1 MACHTFRKK
10 IMETKIEP
18 LNLKKSFKD
27 FIIQKNHPC
36 VMARSLF
43 TDDNVEIHAFDEL
56 GSEATAKKLL
66 SAIEQYVSG
75 YNFENNTFETLIAVF
90 PNEIINSELEFEEKM
105 WKQLQLIHNV
115 DPHPWD
121 SEVSSDPENSKFSFS
136 IAGKAFYIIGMH
148 PKSSRM
154 ARQAPFPAMVF
165 NLHSQFEKLREMG
178 VYQRVKKRIRKADEK
193 LQGSINPMLDDFGD
207 SSEARQYSGRAV
219 DSNWK
224 CPFHH

>member
-1 MACHTFRKK
+1 
-10 IMETKIEP
+10 METKIEP

-136 IAGKAFYIIGMH
+136 IAGKAFYIICMH

-154 ARQAPFPAMVF
+154 ARQAPFPAMIF

>member
-1 MACHTFRKK
+1 
-10 IMETKIEP
+10 MESNIAPIEI
-18 LNLKKSFKD
+18 KKSFKE
-27 FIIQKNHPC
+27 FIINKNHPC

-43 TDDNVEIHAFDEL
+43 TNDDVEIHSFAEL
-56 GSEATAKKLL
+56 GSKKTAEELL
-66 SAIEQYVSG
+66 KAIEQYLLC
-75 YNFENNTFETLIAVF
+75 YNFEDKKFETLIAVF
-90 PNEIINSELEFEEKM
+90 PNEEIISELEFEEKM
-105 WKQLQLIHNV
+105 WKQLQLLHNI
-115 DPHPWD
+115 DSHPWD
-121 SEVSSDPENSKFSFS
+121 SEVSSNPEDSKFSFS

>member
-1 MACHTFRKK
+1 
-10 IMETKIEP
+10 MESNIAPIEI
-18 LNLKKSFKD
+18 KKSFKE
-27 FIIQKNHPC
+27 FIINKNHPC
-36 VMARSLF
+36 VMAHSLF
-43 TDDNVEIHAFDEL
+43 TNDDVEIHSFAEL
-56 GSEATAKKLL
+56 GSKKTAKELL
-66 SAIEQYVSG
+66 KAIEQYLLR
-75 YNFENNTFETLIAVF
+75 YNFEDKKFETLIAVF
-90 PNEIINSELEFEEKM
+90 PNEEIISELEFEEKM
-105 WKQLQLIHNV
+105 WKQLQLLHNI
-115 DPHPWD
+115 DSHPWD
-121 SEVSSDPENSKFSFS
+121 SEVSSNPEDSKFSFS

-154 ARQAPFPAMVF
+154 ARQSPYPAMVF
-165 NLHSQFEKLREMG
+165 NLHSQFEKLRDMG

>member
-1 MACHTFRKK
+1 
-10 IMETKIEP
+10 MESNIAPIEI
-18 LNLKKSFKD
+18 KKSFKE
-27 FIIQKNHPC
+27 FIINKNHPC

-43 TDDNVEIHAFDEL
+43 TNDDVEIHSFAEL
-56 GSEATAKKLL
+56 GSKKTAEELL
-66 SAIEQYVSG
+66 KAIEQYLLH
-75 YNFENNTFETLIAVF
+75 YNFEDKKFETLIAVF
-90 PNEIINSELEFEEKM
+90 PNEEIISELEFEEKM
-105 WKQLQLIHNV
+105 WKQLQLLHNI
-115 DPHPWD
+115 DSHPWD
-121 SEVSSDPENSKFSFS
+121 SEVSSNPEDSKFSFS

-154 ARQAPFPAMVF
+154 ARQSPYPAMIF
-165 NLHSQFEKLREMG
+165 NLHWQFEKLRDMG

>member
-1 MACHTFRKK
+1 
-10 IMETKIEP
+10 METKIEP

-154 ARQAPFPAMVF
+154 ARQAPFPAMIF

>member
-1 MACHTFRKK
+1 
-10 IMETKIEP
+10 METKIEP
-18 LNLKKSFKD
+18 MNLKESFKD
-27 FIIQKNHPC
+27 FIINKNHPC

-56 GSEATAKKLL
+56 GSEETARKLL
-66 SAIEQYVSG
+66 MAMEHYLSG

-90 PNEIINSELEFEEKM
+90 PNEKINSELEFEEKM
-105 WKQLQLIHNV
+105 WKQLQLINNV

-207 SSEARQYSGRAV
+207 SSEAKQYSGRAV
-219 DSNWK
+219 DTNWK

>member
-1 MACHTFRKK
+1 
-10 IMETKIEP
+10 METKIEP

-43 TDDNVEIHAFDEL
+43 TNDDVEIHSFAEL
-56 GSEATAKKLL
+56 GSKKTAKELL
-66 SAIEQYVSG
+66 KAIEQYLLR
-75 YNFENNTFETLIAVF
+75 YNFEDKKFETLIAVF
-90 PNEIINSELEFEEKM
+90 PNEEIISELEFEEKM
-105 WKQLQLIHNV
+105 WKQLQLLHNI
-115 DPHPWD
+115 DSHPWD
-121 SEVSSDPENSKFSFS
+121 SEVSSNPEDSKFSFS

-154 ARQAPFPAMVF
+154 ARQSPYPAMVF
-165 NLHSQFEKLREMG
+165 NLHSQFEKLRDMG
-178 VYQRVKKRIRKADEK
+178 VYQRVKKRIRKSDEK

>member
-1 MACHTFRKK
+1 
-10 IMETKIEP
+10 MESNIAPIEI
-18 LNLKKSFKD
+18 KKSFKD

-154 ARQAPFPAMVF
+154 ARQAPFPAMIF

-207 SSEARQYSGRAV
+207 SSEARQYSGRTV
-219 DSNWK
+219 DESWK

>member
-1 MACHTFRKK
+1 
-10 IMETKIEP
+10 METKIEP

-115 DPHPWD
+115 DPYPWD

-207 SSEARQYSGRAV
+207 SSETRQYSGRAV

>member
-1 MACHTFRKK
+1 
-10 IMETKIEP
+10 MESNIAPIEI
-18 LNLKKSFKD
+18 KKSFKE
-27 FIIQKNHPC
+27 FIINKNHPC

-43 TDDNVEIHAFDEL
+43 TNDDVEIHSFAEL
-56 GSEATAKKLL
+56 GSKKTAEELL
-66 SAIEQYVSG
+66 KAIEQYLLH
-75 YNFENNTFETLIAVF
+75 YNFEDKKFETLIAVF

-105 WKQLQLIHNV
+105 WKQLQLLHNI
-115 DPHPWD
+115 DSHPWD

-165 NLHSQFEKLREMG
+165 NLHWQFEKLRDMG
-178 VYQRVKKRIRKADEK
+178 VYQRVKKRIRKSDEK

-207 SSEARQYSGRAV
+207 SSEARQYSGRTV

>member
-1 MACHTFRKK
+1 
-10 IMETKIEP
+10 
-18 LNLKKSFKD
+18 
-27 FIIQKNHPC
+27 
-36 VMARSLF
+36 MARSLF

-75 YNFENNTFETLIAVF
+75 YNFKNNTFETLIAVF

-154 ARQAPFPAMVF
+154 ARQAPFPAMIF
-165 NLHSQFEKLREMG
+165 NLHWQFEKLREMG

>member
-154 ARQAPFPAMVF
+154 ARQAPFPAMIF

>member
-1 MACHTFRKK
+1 
-10 IMETKIEP
+10 MESNIAPIEI
-18 LNLKKSFKD
+18 KKSFKE
-27 FIIQKNHPC
+27 FIINKNHPC

-43 TDDNVEIHAFDEL
+43 TNDDVEIHSFAEL
-56 GSEATAKKLL
+56 GSKKTAEELL
-66 SAIEQYVSG
+66 KAIEQYLLR
-75 YNFENNTFETLIAVF
+75 YNFEDKKFETLIAVF
-90 PNEIINSELEFEEKM
+90 PNEEIISELEFEEKM
-105 WKQLQLIHNV
+105 WKQLQLLHNI
-115 DPHPWD
+115 DSHPWD
-121 SEVSSDPENSKFSFS
+121 SEVSSNPEDSKFSFS

-165 NLHSQFEKLREMG
+165 NLHWQFEKLRDMG

-207 SSEARQYSGRAV
+207 SSEARQYSGRTV
-219 DSNWK
+219 DESWK

>member
-1 MACHTFRKK
+1 MVFLNDEIFKRFFEIQRFDFRFHNFFSKS
-10 IMETKIEP
+10 MTSHLSLTK
-18 LNLKKSFKD
+18 
-27 FIIQKNHPC
+27 
-36 VMARSLF
+36 
-43 TDDNVEIHAFDEL
+43 
-56 GSEATAKKLL
+56 
-66 SAIEQYVSG
+66 
-75 YNFENNTFETLIAVF
+75 
-90 PNEIINSELEFEEKM
+90 FEEKI
-105 WKQLQLIHNV
+105 WKQLQLLHNV

-136 IAGKAFYIIGMH
+136 IAGKAFCIIGMH

-154 ARQAPFPAMVF
+154 ARQSPYPAMIF
-165 NLHSQFEKLREMG
+165 NLHWQFEKLRDMG

>member
-1 MACHTFRKK
+1 
-10 IMETKIEP
+10 METKIEP

-43 TDDNVEIHAFDEL
+43 TNDDVEIHSFAEL
-56 GSEATAKKLL
+56 GSKKTAEELL
-66 SAIEQYVSG
+66 KAIEQYLLR
-75 YNFENNTFETLIAVF
+75 YNFEDKKFETLIAVF
-90 PNEIINSELEFEEKM
+90 PNEEIISELEFEEKM

-115 DPHPWD
+115 APHPWD

-154 ARQAPFPAMVF
+154 ARQSPYPAMVF
-165 NLHSQFEKLREMG
+165 NLHWQFEKLRDMG